1 MSFSWFY
8 IVSYINGSPSVSCN
22 IFGWLL
28 KRFKIQE
35 LTTNQIESCCFR
47 DCQKKSFHKKKF
59 SSEFILKVKNGPV
72 CKKELIS
79 KWYFYLCQS
88 ENCFYF
94 LTLLLYKVSLKTW
107 KSRFKRVTK
116 IHLENIN
123 LIHTIKALCSLSAK
137 CSMQK
142 SI

>member
-1 MSFSWFY
+1 MILYCELYKWISFCF
-8 IVSYINGSPSVSCN
+8 
-22 IFGWLL
+22 FLLL
-28 KRFKIQE
+28 KRFQIQE

-47 DCQKKSFHKKKF
+47 DCQKKSFYKKKKF

-88 ENCFYF
+88 ENWFYF

-123 LIHTIKALCSLSAK
+123 LIHIINALYYLSAK